1 LIQERGSPDRAEKI
15 LAAKMEKKEKIMG
28 FGHRVYK
35 VYDPR
40 AKILKG
46 YAEYVTKKNGQENLF
61 RTATKIEELMVNKL
75 GEKGIFPNVDF
86 YSGILYYS
94 IGFPTNV
101 FTPIFAVGRIS
112 GWVARSY
119 EYVQNN
125 RIFRPRS
132 KYTGEKAPRR
142 YVPINE
148 RN

>member
-1 LIQERGSPDRAEKI
+1 MTPDSSRAAERTSMSVSLRTLISP
-15 LAAKMEKKEKIMG
+15 
-28 FGHRVYK
+28 V
-35 VYDPR
+35 
-40 AKILKG
+40 
-46 YAEYVTKKNGQENLF
+46 
-61 RTATKIEELMVNKL
+61 
-75 GEKGIFPNVDF
+75 
-86 YSGILYYS
+86 
-94 IGFPTNV
+94 
-101 FTPIFAVGRIS
+101 S